1 MNNEL
6 APHTQTN
13 TTLHSYAPSSAPYA
27 SSHAVSDASTQF
39 SHTHEN
45 ATTLPSSSEL
55 SRDPY
60 DYVSRISTIA
70 VYDNL
75 RSAPR
80 TIQIQP
86 AQTQDYIAALASQT
100 YLSAKELGGSIP
112 FTVIQEVSENF
123 IHAQFSEVVISILD
137 KGNTIRFADQGPGIS
152 DVAKAQL
159 PGFSSAT
166 SSMKRFIR
174 GVGSGLPIVKEY
186 FESEHG
192 SVVIESNINAGAV
205 VTISLTS
212 EENQD
217 ETALRRALN
226 ITNTPQNSAPTLQIP
241 ILTEREITFLH
252 VFLVE
257 GALGITEMAQYTD
270 AAPST
275 VHATFQKLLDLNL
288 IEQPKGT
295 KKRVLTAYGTQVA
308 HHFDAAKE

>member
-1 MNNEL
+1 MDNEL
-6 APHTQTN
+6 DSRAHANNAAPV
-13 TTLHSYAPSSAPYA
+13 YVPS
-27 SSHAVSDASTQF
+27 
-39 SHTHEN
+39 
-45 ATTLPSSSEL
+45 PSSSAQTATQAAVQQAPVD
-55 SRDPY
+55 DPY
-60 DYVSRISTIA
+60 TFVSSISTIA

-75 RSAPR
+75 RAAPR
-80 TIQIQP
+80 TVQIQP
-86 AQTQDYIAALASQT
+86 APTQDYIAALASQT
-100 YLSAKELGGSIP
+100 YLLAKELGGSIP

-137 KGNTIRFADQGPGIS
+137 KGNTIRFADQGPGIA

-159 PGFSSAT
+159 PGYSSAT

-217 ETALRRALN
+217 ESHLRRALN
-226 ITNTPQNSAPTLQIP
+226 ISNDASSSASALQIP
-241 ILTEREITFLH
+241 VLTQREITFLH

-288 IEQPKGT
+288 IEQPHGT
-295 KKRVLTAYGTQVA
+295 KKRVLTSYGTQVA
-308 HHFDAAKE
+308 RHFDAQQ

>member
-1 MNNEL
+1 MDNEL
-6 APHTQTN
+6 DSRTHANNAAPV
-13 TTLHSYAPSSAPYA
+13 YVPS
-27 SSHAVSDASTQF
+27 
-39 SHTHEN
+39 
-45 ATTLPSSSEL
+45 PSSSAQTATQAAVQQAPVD
-55 SRDPY
+55 DPY
-60 DYVSRISTIA
+60 TFVSSISTIA

-75 RSAPR
+75 RAAPR
-80 TIQIQP
+80 TVQIQP
-86 AQTQDYIAALASQT
+86 APTQDYIAALASQT
-100 YLSAKELGGSIP
+100 YLLAKELGGSIP

-137 KGNTIRFADQGPGIS
+137 KGNTIRFADQGPGIA

-217 ETALRRALN
+217 ESHLRRALN
-226 ITNTPQNSAPTLQIP
+226 ISNDASSSASALQIP
-241 ILTEREITFLH
+241 VLTQREITFLH

-288 IEQPKGT
+288 IEQPHGT

-308 HHFDAAKE
+308 HHFDAQQ

>member
-1 MNNEL
+1 MDNEL
-6 APHTQTN
+6 DSRTHANNAAPV
-13 TTLHSYAPSSAPYA
+13 YVPS
-27 SSHAVSDASTQF
+27 
-39 SHTHEN
+39 
-45 ATTLPSSSEL
+45 PSSSAQTATQAAVQQAPVD
-55 SRDPY
+55 DPY
-60 DYVSRISTIA
+60 TFVSSISTIA

-75 RSAPR
+75 RAAPR
-80 TIQIQP
+80 TVQIQP
-86 AQTQDYIAALASQT
+86 APTQDYIAALASQT
-100 YLSAKELGGSIP
+100 YLLAKELGGSIP

-137 KGNTIRFADQGPGIS
+137 KGNTIRFADQGPGIA

-217 ETALRRALN
+217 ESHLRRALN
-226 ITNTPQNSAPTLQIP
+226 ISNDAANTASALQIP
-241 ILTEREITFLH
+241 VLTQREITFLH

-288 IEQPKGT
+288 IEQPHGT

-308 HHFDAAKE
+308 HHFDAQQ

>member
-1 MNNEL
+1 MDNEL
-6 APHTQTN
+6 DSRTHANNAAPV
-13 TTLHSYAPSSAPYA
+13 YAPS
-27 SSHAVSDASTQF
+27 
-39 SHTHEN
+39 
-45 ATTLPSSSEL
+45 PSSSAQTATQAAVQQAPVD
-55 SRDPY
+55 DPY
-60 DYVSRISTIA
+60 TFVSSISTIA

-75 RSAPR
+75 RAAPR
-80 TIQIQP
+80 TVQIQP
-86 AQTQDYIAALASQT
+86 APTQDYIAALASQT
-100 YLSAKELGGSIP
+100 YLLAKELGGSIP

-137 KGNTIRFADQGPGIS
+137 KGNTIRFADQGPGIA

-217 ETALRRALN
+217 ESHLRRALN
-226 ITNTPQNSAPTLQIP
+226 ISNDASSSASALQIP
-241 ILTEREITFLH
+241 VLTQREITFLH

-288 IEQPKGT
+288 IEQPHGT

-308 HHFDAAKE
+308 HHFDAQQ

>member
-1 MNNEL
+1 MDNEL
-6 APHTQTN
+6 DSRTHANNAVPVYVPS
-13 TTLHSYAPSSAPYA
+13 LSSSAQTA
-27 SSHAVSDASTQF
+27 TQAAVQQAPVD
-39 SHTHEN
+39 
-45 ATTLPSSSEL
+45 
-55 SRDPY
+55 DPY
-60 DYVSRISTIA
+60 TFVSSISTIA

-75 RSAPR
+75 RAAPR
-80 TIQIQP
+80 TVQIQP
-86 AQTQDYIAALASQT
+86 APTQDYIAALASQT
-100 YLSAKELGGSIP
+100 YLLAKELGGSIP

-137 KGNTIRFADQGPGIS
+137 KGNTIRFADQGPGIT

-217 ETALRRALN
+217 ESHLRRALN
-226 ITNTPQNSAPTLQIP
+226 ISNDASSSASALQIP
-241 ILTEREITFLH
+241 VLTQREITFLH

-288 IEQPKGT
+288 IEQPHGT

-308 HHFDAAKE
+308 HHFDAQQ

>member
-1 MNNEL
+1 MDNEL
-6 APHTQTN
+6 NSRAHANNAAPV
-13 TTLHSYAPSSAPYA
+13 YAPS
-27 SSHAVSDASTQF
+27 
-39 SHTHEN
+39 
-45 ATTLPSSSEL
+45 PSSSAQTATQAAVQQAPVD
-55 SRDPY
+55 DPY
-60 DYVSRISTIA
+60 TFVSSISTIA

-75 RSAPR
+75 RAAPR
-80 TIQIQP
+80 TVQIQP
-86 AQTQDYIAALASQT
+86 APTQDYIAALASQT
-100 YLSAKELGGSIP
+100 YLLAKELGGSIP

-137 KGNTIRFADQGPGIS
+137 KGNTIRFADQGPGIA

-217 ETALRRALN
+217 ESHLRRALN
-226 ITNTPQNSAPTLQIP
+226 ISSDASNTASALQIP
-241 ILTEREITFLH
+241 VLTQREITFLH

-288 IEQPKGT
+288 IEQPHGT

-308 HHFDAAKE
+308 HHFDAQQ

>member
-1 MNNEL
+1 M
-6 APHTQTN
+6 
-13 TTLHSYAPSSAPYA
+13 
-27 SSHAVSDASTQF
+27 D
-39 SHTHEN
+39 
-45 ATTLPSSSEL
+45 
-55 SRDPY
+55 DPY
-60 DYVSRISTIA
+60 TFVSSISTIA

-75 RSAPR
+75 RAAPR
-80 TIQIQP
+80 TVQIQP
-86 AQTQDYIAALASQT
+86 APTQDYIAALASQT
-100 YLSAKELGGSIP
+100 YLLAKELGGSIP

-137 KGNTIRFADQGPGIS
+137 KGNTIRFADQGPGIA

-217 ETALRRALN
+217 ESHLRRALN
-226 ITNTPQNSAPTLQIP
+226 ISNDASSSASALQIP
-241 ILTEREITFLH
+241 VLTQREITFLH

-288 IEQPKGT
+288 IEQPHGT

-308 HHFDAAKE
+308 HHFDAQQ